1 MALLRL
7 AFGVLLVAALIWM
20 KLLDPAALVPALAHP
35 SLLALALFALFGA
48 ICVAALRWYVLLRVQ
63 RIHAPPLA
71 IWRAV
76 MSGAFLGT
84 FLPGMLGGDLLRS
97 GYIVQWAP
105 HRISTGVLS
114 ILVDRALGLSGVV
127 FVALLVLLARP
138 EDIPG
143 ATRMTILAAL
153 GIMVAGSLIAMA
165 LARRI
170 DKRLSRA
177 GVPPSTLA
185 KWMHELAHAVTL
197 YRRAPMAVAGGV
209 LLSMIVC
216 GFDILA
222 LLLVTQ
228 AIGITALPRVQ
239 QAVAGMLALIAN
251 AVPFTPGGL
260 GIGEAAFA
268 NACIA
273 LEPFAS
279 GAPYATA
286 FLAFRCLN
294 ILASVP
300 GAFVGIPRKQSSS
313 LVSPG
318 EKIVTK

>member
-7 AFGVLLVAALIWM
+7 ALGLLLVAALIWM
-20 KLLDPAALVPALAHP
+20 KLLDPAALVPALGHP
-35 SLLALALFALFGA
+35 GLLVIALLCLFAA
-48 ICVAALRWYVLLRVQ
+48 ICVAAVRWYVLLRVQ
-63 RIHAPPLA
+63 RIHAPRLA
-71 IWRAV
+71 TWRAV
-76 MSGAFLGT
+76 ISGAFLGT
-84 FLPGMLGGDLLRS
+84 FLPGMLGGDLVRT
-97 GYIVQWAP
+97 GYIVRWAP
-105 HRISTGVLS
+105 HRISTGLLS
-114 ILVDRALGLSGVV
+114 ILVDRALGLSGVM
-127 FVALLVLLARP
+127 FVALLVLLAHP
-138 EDIPG
+138 EEIPD
-143 ATRMTILAAL
+143 ATRMTIVAAL
-153 GIMVAGSLIAMA
+153 GTLIAASIVVMG

-170 DKRLSRA
+170 DKRLARP
-177 GVPPSTLA
+177 GVGPSTLA

-197 YRRAPMAVAGGV
+197 YRHAPMAVAGGM

-222 LLLVTQ
+222 LLLVTK

-239 QAVAGMLALIAN
+239 QAIAGMLALIAN

-273 LEPFAS
+273 LERFAS

-286 FLAFRCLN
+286 FLAFRCIN

-300 GAFVGIPRKQSSS
+300 GAFIGIPRTSKTS
-313 LVSPG
+313 
-318 EKIVTK
+318 